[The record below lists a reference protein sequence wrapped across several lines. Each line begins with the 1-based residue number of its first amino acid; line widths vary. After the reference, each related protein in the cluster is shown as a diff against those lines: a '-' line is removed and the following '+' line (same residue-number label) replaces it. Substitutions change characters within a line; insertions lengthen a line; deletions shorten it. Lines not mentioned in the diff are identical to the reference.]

1 MDIRA
6 LAGPSRRA
14 SLTKEPEVVGRE
26 GDLMDW
32 ILFRHEGNALPPKG
46 CDGTISLLRLKTGSM
61 SNPKLRIYICRFYL
75 YMYIIYS
82 IYICLI
88 QLSPQQ
94 KNVYQWTSLRC
105 PRRLHWALA
114 TNSWAPV
121 ATERCE
127 RKRHC
132 SWAIWP
138 FNQIMKSIG
147 KDLRHININLTGMET
162 SNTHNFVKVT
172 YIYIYVIY
180 VFIRFCLTHMYI
192 ILSHVL
198 YQSMVEKMGYT
209 YIYI

>member
-6 LAGPSRRA
+6 LAGPSTRA

-88 QLSPQQ
+88 QMSPQQ

-172 YIYIYVIY
+172 YIYICY
-180 VFIRFCLTHMYI
+180 IRI
-192 ILSHVL
+192 
-198 YQSMVEKMGYT
+198 
-209 YIYI
+209 